1 MITDRYGL
9 QLSTS
14 SDAAAAKYRCGIDLM
29 LSAWPGA
36 AVCFEEAIT
45 ADPSF
50 ALAHMARGRVHQMY
64 AEPVA
69 AREKAALAKS
79 LSTSTSTR
87 EQSHINVLALSIDGQ
102 SGNATTAAE
111 QHLETWPRDALVL
124 SMLLGAFGLYA
135 FSGRA
140 DHDAARVAVC
150 ERHARHYGPD
160 WWFLTYLGWSHTEAG
175 NAGAGRALTERALS
189 IRPQNANAAHALSHA
204 LFEQGELPACE
215 TYLTA
220 FMPSYDR
227 AGILNGHLSWHQA
240 LAALEKDDVAEAL
253 RLYEE
258 RIKPA
263 VSYATPLNAF
273 TDAASLLW
281 RAGLSSNA
289 ALPNTT
295 LESCWAETSAYAARM
310 FPNPGLAFADV
321 HFALT
326 AAGRHQAPVVTE
338 RLDKLRA
345 MEAAAKLTAGTV
357 VVDLTRGLQAFAASD
372 YAGAIVALAAAQSD
386 TVRIGGSHAQ
396 RELIE
401 DTLIVAYLR
410 SGQPEKARVLID
422 QRLHRRP
429 SARDQAWRSQTTAA

>member
-1 MITDRYGL
+1 MNTDRYGL
-9 QLSTS
+9 QLSTP

-36 AVCFEEAIT
+36 AACFEDATT

-50 ALAHMARGRVHQMY
+50 ALAHLARGRVHQMY
-64 AEPVA
+64 SEPGA
-69 AREKAALAKS
+69 AREKSALAKS
-79 LSTSTSTR
+79 LSANTSAR
-87 EQSHINVLALSIDGQ
+87 EQSHINVLALAIEGQ
-102 SGNATTAAE
+102 AGNAITAAE
-111 QHLETWPRDALVL
+111 QHLESWPRDALVL

-150 ERHARHYGPD
+150 ERHARHYGAD

-175 NAGAGRALTERALS
+175 NAGAGRALTEQALA

-204 LFEQGELPACE
+204 LFEQGEMPACE
-215 TYLTA
+215 AYLTA

-240 LAALEKDDVAEAL
+240 LAALEQDDVAEAL
-253 RLYEE
+253 RLYED

-263 VSYATPLNAF
+263 VSHAPPLNAF

-281 RAGLSSNA
+281 RASLSSDA
-289 ALPNTT
+289 ALSNTA
-295 LESCWAETSAYAARM
+295 LESRWAETSEYAARM

-326 AAGRHQAPVVTE
+326 AAGGHHPSSVSE
-338 RLDKLRA
+338 RLNQLSAMQAADKLP
-345 MEAAAKLTAGTV
+345 AGAV
-357 VVDLTRGLQAFAASD
+357 VVDLSLGLQAFAAGD
-372 YAGAIVALAAAQSD
+372 YAVAAAALEAAQSNI
-386 TVRIGGSHAQ
+386 VRIGGSHAQ
-396 RELIE
+396 RELTE

-410 SGQPEKARVLID
+410 GDRLEKARALID

-429 SARDQAWRSQTTAA
+429 SVRDLAWRSQTTAA